1 VLVYDV
7 VDGVKSR
14 HVLDWLRLEIMVEIP
29 REDDIISNLK
39 HQVLKTVPQ
48 TGLVLISVKILR
60 EFPLDSLGLKS
71 SYVKLSVAYL
81 ARKIIKAQ
89 IHDLQF
95 LLCKPLKVTLL
106 KFFNSV
112 SAFFNHLEFFVD

>member
-1 VLVYDV
+1 
-7 VDGVKSR
+7 
-14 HVLDWLRLEIMVEIP
+14 MVEIP
-29 REDDIISNLK
+29 RKDDILSNLK

-48 TGLVLISVKILR
+48 AGFVLISVKILR

-95 LLCKPLKVTLL
+95 LLCKPLKKSPAKKNFLEP
-106 KFFNSV
+106 KFRIF
-112 SAFFNHLEFFVD
+112 L